1 MKSNI
6 LCIEDNTQN
15 MRLISKF
22 LKSFG
27 YDMMGELDAQSGIE
41 TAIKDQPDLILM
53 DINLPGMDG
62 LEATRILQNDPRT
75 AHIPIV
81 ALTANAMHGD
91 RDHCIAAGCDE
102 YLAKPV
108 TRTELRNVLRHFLAA
123 SKSQVAVT

>member
-123 SKSQVAVT
+123 SKSQVVVT